1 MPKFRKSTAVTD
13 RAGVYTVGLLVEKM
27 QWIYREQTV
36 EDYGIDAHVEV
47 VDGEDVTGR
56 VLALQIKSGPS
67 HFVDTADGRGWWFYP
82 DKDDLDYWLS
92 HSLPVIVVRA
102 DPDQGQAQWQSVSRT
117 TIELGP
123 KGGRRVLIPAD
134 QRFEA
139 NAKARLTELAD
150 GDAYEL
156 RLRQLRLALPWMELL
171 ANGERILVE
180 IEEWVNKTSGRGSIE
195 LISTDEAGDRRET
208 IGSWG
213 IALGLRSYAD
223 AIPPLFPWADVI
235 LHAETYGWLDEETPF
250 GGGNGALRPYDNG
263 AGEVDYWRLELT
275 LNDLAIAYLK
285 VDEFGT
291 GDRPFLT
298 PGR

>member
-67 HFVDTADGRGWWFYP
+67 HFADTGDGRGWWFYP

-102 DPDQGQAQWQSVSRT
+102 DPPQGLAQWQSVSRA

-123 KGGRRVLIPAD
+123 RGGRRVLIPAD
-134 QRFEA
+134 QQFDEK
-139 NAKARLTELAD
+139 AKTKLTELAD
-150 GDAYEL
+150 GDPYEL
-156 RLRQLRLALPWMELL
+156 RLRQLRLALPWMQLL
-171 ANGERILVE
+171 ADGERILVE
-180 IEEWVNKTSGRGSIE
+180 IAEWVNKTSGRGSIQ
-195 LISTDEAGDRRET
+195 LVSTDEAGDHREN

-213 IALGLRSYAD
+213 VALGHRSYAD
-223 AIPPLFPWADVI
+223 AIPPLFPWANVI
-235 LHAETYGWLDEETPF
+235 LHADTYDWLDEELPF
-250 GGGNGALRPYDNG
+250 GTEDGALRPYANG
-263 AGEVDYWRLELT
+263 AGEVDFWRLELT
-275 LNDLAIAYLK
+275 LNDLAVAYLK
-285 VDEFGT
+285 VDEFGN

-298 PGR
+298 PAR